1 MEPVAFPHYFSK
13 LAFKEW
19 AQRVAVALAILD
31 FLDELETVFDD
42 PVHLCDVKPDH
53 FGISESGRVKFL
65 DLDSVFLKPYL
76 GMLTN
81 IDDLKKIK
89 KSFKILIIFQIKP

>member
-1 MEPVAFPHYFSK
+1 M
-13 LAFKEW
+13 
-19 AQRVAVALAILD
+19 ALAILD

>member
-1 MEPVAFPHYFSK
+1 M
-13 LAFKEW
+13 
-19 AQRVAVALAILD
+19 AVALAILD

-76 GMLTN
+76 GM
-81 IDDLKKIK
+81 
-89 KSFKILIIFQIKP
+89 

>member
-1 MEPVAFPHYFSK
+1 M
-13 LAFKEW
+13 
-19 AQRVAVALAILD
+19 ALAILD

-76 GMLTN
+76 GMYIVYSLSN

>member
-1 MEPVAFPHYFSK
+1 M
-13 LAFKEW
+13 
-19 AQRVAVALAILD
+19 AVALAILD

-76 GMLTN
+76 GMYIVVYSLTN

>member
-1 MEPVAFPHYFSK
+1 M
-13 LAFKEW
+13 AFKEW

>member
-1 MEPVAFPHYFSK
+1 MLGSCGGFFVVEALEPVAFPHYFSK

-76 GMLTN
+76 GM
-81 IDDLKKIK
+81 
-89 KSFKILIIFQIKP
+89 

>member
-1 MEPVAFPHYFSK
+1 M
-13 LAFKEW
+13 
-19 AQRVAVALAILD
+19 ALAILD

-89 KSFKILIIFQIKP
+89 KSFEILIIFQIKP

>member
-65 DLDSVFLKPYL
+65 DLDSVFLKSYL
-76 GMLTN
+76 GKYM
-81 IDDLKKIK
+81 KKCI
-89 KSFKILIIFQIKP
+89 